1 MLESERC
8 MHDFRLTFLV
18 VSGHTDPPV
27 YSDTSH
33 PRLSRNDVLRRGQVA
48 YFKFSRGLVVS
59 DSDKQ
64 QLERLGHL
72 REAGEFAEWSRR
84 DRESKL
90 PPLTD
95 EQHEQ
100 MQLYLRLVERHGLRR
115 VVDHRWRANGD
126 GYNDGAE
133 DDDDDCVGSGCP
145 AFRHVTRKSTN
156 VSPGAS
162 R

>member
-1 MLESERC
+1 MASF
-8 MHDFRLTFLV
+8 DAK
-18 VSGHTDPPV
+18 
-27 YSDTSH
+27 
-33 PRLSRNDVLRRGQVA
+33 VA

-95 EQHEQ
+95 EQREQ
-100 MQLYLRLVERHGLRR
+100 MQQYLRLVERHGLRR
-115 VVDHRWRANGD
+115 VVEHRRRANGD

-145 AFRHVTRKSTN
+145 AFRHVTRKFTD

-162 R
+162 Q